1 MYRKSE
7 HLEVSKCSVLCA
19 AVLNVLGHPF
29 VHLNTFL
36 VMGLKEVVSLNS
48 FSFCFHIFIS
58 LNKSRDSSVL
68 KIMLG
73 MLEHATGLPFCR
85 PDFKN
90 SKPVAFFTGL
100 TS

>member
-7 HLEVSKCSVLCA
+7 HLEVSKCSVLFA

-29 VHLNTFL
+29 

-100 TS
+100 GS